1 MIELLKRRR
10 IRKAAKEMLRH
21 AKHLRNMR
29 GDLMSEADTGRIES
43 AEQTVREALRLRVVD
58 RVDEATGALHEVLS
72 QLTPSRRLG
81 SFGENVEIVVV
92 AIVVAMGFRA
102 YFFQPFKIPTGS
114 MQPTLFGIKS
124 EVNGHPAL
132 LDRVPLKYAK
142 WIVTGQMT
150 HVIKAKSG
158 GTLHDPPSYGRPP
171 LPNNPS
177 RARVH
182 VGAQKISVPRMA
194 QLNFKHGDTVPKGA
208 VIWSGKVTAGDHVF
222 VNKMTWNFRRPRRG
236 EIMVFDTHGI
246 QGIQQGTHYIK
257 RMVGVPN
264 DRVSISPPYLMI
276 GGEKVDEPEGIR
288 RIAACEPGYHGYQTV
303 QRGILQTSR
312 DYFQLSDDEY
322 FAMGDNTGNSKDS
335 RYWGA
340 VPRDNLV
347 GPACMI
353 YWPVSRRWGVPK

>member
-10 IRKAAKEMLRH
+10 TRKAAKEMLRH

-43 AEQTVREALRLRVVD
+43 AEQTVREALRLGVVD

-124 EVNGHPAL
+124 EVNGHPTL

-150 HVIKAKSG
+150 HVIKAKTG
-158 GTLHDPPSYGRPP
+158 GTLYDLQSYGRPS

-177 RARVH
+177 RARIH
-182 VGAQKISVPRMA
+182 VGAQKISVPRMTEFSTSSRSSQA
-194 QLNFKHGDTVPKGA
+194 KSTSMSGGSVRPGFKKRSKYRLCLRGQTL
-208 VIWSGKVTAGDHVF
+208 VI
-222 VNKMTWNFRRPRRG
+222 
-236 EIMVFDTHGI
+236 
-246 QGIQQGTHYIK
+246 
-257 RMVGVPN
+257 
-264 DRVSISPPYLMI
+264 
-276 GGEKVDEPEGIR
+276 
-288 RIAACEPGYHGYQTV
+288 
-303 QRGILQTSR
+303 SR
-312 DYFQLSDDEY
+312 Q
-322 FAMGDNTGNSKDS
+322 
-335 RYWGA
+335 
-340 VPRDNLV
+340 
-347 GPACMI
+347 
-353 YWPVSRRWGVPK
+353 

>member
-1 MIELLKRRR
+1 MIELLKKRRT
-10 IRKAAKEMLRH
+10 RKAAKEMLRH

-29 GDLMSEADTGRIES
+29 GDLMSEEDVSRIET
-43 AEQTVREALRLRVVD
+43 AEQAVRDALRLGVVD
-58 RVDEATGALHEVLS
+58 RTEEATSALNAVLL
-72 QLTPSRRLG
+72 QLTPPRRFG
-81 SFGENVEIVVV
+81 SFGENVEIIVV
-92 AIVVAMGFRA
+92 AVVVAMGFRA

-114 MQPTLFGIKS
+114 MEPTLFGIKS
-124 EVNGHPAL
+124 EANGHPTL
-132 LDRVPLKYAK
+132 LDGFPLKYAK

-158 GTLHDPPSYGRPP
+158 GTLNDPYFYGRPP
-171 LPNNPS
+171 LSHNPS
-177 RARVH
+177 RSRVY
-182 VGAQKISVPRMA
+182 VGAQKLSVPCMA
-194 QLNFKHGDTVPKGA
+194 QLNFKHGDYVPKGA

-257 RMVGVPN
+257 RMVGLPN
-264 DRVSISPPYLMI
+264 DRVSVNPPYLMI
-276 GGEKVDEPEGIR
+276 GGEKVDKPEGIR
-288 RIAACEPGYHGYQTV
+288 RIAACEPGYYGYQTV
-303 QRGILQTSR
+303 QQGILQTSR

-353 YWPVSRRWGVPK
+353 YWPISRRWGVPE